1 MPGAAVPRFDS
12 VTIDCPDP
20 AALARFYGE
29 LLEWPVPVPAGDAEY
44 VAIAPPGGGTAINFQ
59 RAPGFA
65 APCWPDPAV
74 QQQMHF
80 DLAVDDLE
88 AAHER
93 RSLSVPAS
101 STPRRVSGCTPT
113 RSATPSA
120 SAPGEPGGQA
130 PGGVRGQDEPDH
142 RAMLG
147 PWCRS
152 DQWC

>member
-12 VTIDCPDP
+12 VTIDYPDP

-29 LLEWPVPVPAGDAEY
+29 LLEWPVPAPAGDAEY
-44 VAIAPPGGGTAINFQ
+44 VAIDPPSGGTAINFQ

-65 APCWPDPAV
+65 APAWPDPAV
-74 QQQMHF
+74 QQ
-80 DLAVDDLE
+80 
-88 AAHER
+88 
-93 RSLSVPAS
+93 
-101 STPRRVSGCTPT
+101 
-113 RSATPSA
+113 
-120 SAPGEPGGQA
+120 QA